1 MTPPSPADQAADY
14 LRTRAPFRPPV
25 GIVLG
30 SGLGGYA
37 EQPPARVSFPYR
49 DIPGF
54 PPCSVEGHA
63 GRLVFRDQFGTGVVL
78 MQGRLH
84 RYEGHSWETI
94 SRPIR
99 ILARLGV
106 TTLILTC
113 AAGGLG
119 DTTPGDLLL
128 IEDHLNLMGDNPLIG
143 WTEGVPSGASRF
155 LEMGEAYDRDLLSL
169 AERVG
174 RESALTLR
182 RGVLAGM
189 TGPSFETP
197 AEAAMLHRLGAH
209 AANMS
214 VVPEVLVA
222 RACGIRVLGVA
233 VITNRA
239 GTRVPQ
245 VTAHQEVLARAEQ
258 SLPSVAR
265 LLDGLLAQLKLTR

>member
-1 MTPPSPADQAADY
+1 MNPPSPADQATDY
-14 LRTRAPFRPPV
+14 LRSRVPFRPPV

-37 EQPPARVSFPYR
+37 EQPPAQASFAYR

-54 PPCSVEGHA
+54 PACSVEGHA
-63 GRLVFRDQFGTGVVL
+63 GRLVFRDQFGTGVAL

-143 WTEGVPSGASRF
+143 LTEGVPAGASRF
-155 LEMGEAYDRDLLSL
+155 LDMGEAYDRELLTL

-174 RESALTLR
+174 RESGLTLR

-197 AEAAMLHRLGAH
+197 AEAAMLHGLGAH

-222 RACGIRVLGVA
+222 RACGLRVLVVA

-239 GTRVPQ
+239 GTRVPH
-245 VTAHQEVLARAEQ
+245 VTAHQDVLARAEQ
-258 SLPSVAR
+258 SLPSMAR
-265 LLDGLLAQLKLTR
+265 LLDGLLAQLKLTP